1 LGRMVTAKKTL
12 TDYGLAEAWLLPQLS
27 ASVGVDEWRDR
38 AYRAEEGASDDERLG
53 RMAGSSSG
61 AKYLP
66 IKDWGVNKEEYSFS
80 SGEIGRLGR
89 AVPERYLDDR
99 TDLKGT
105 RLKMLCRLGCLPL
118 MDRVGREQ
126 RPPWPKRYRVCVCCD
141 MGVVEDVMHF
151 MMECPMHADRRA
163 KLIGRVHQLDRGQAT
178 STSLVPALRAKAT
191 SCSGSELATD
201 GRRIRSTRQLS
212 FSYARRGTPGAVS
225 LPILMM

>member
-1 LGRMVTAKKTL
+1 MVTAKKTL

-38 AYRAEEGASDDERLG
+38 AYRAVEGASDDERLG

-80 SGEIGRLGR
+80 SGEMGRLGR
-89 AVPERYLDDR
+89 AVPERYLSLDDR

-126 RPPWPKRYRVCVCCD
+126 RPPWPKRYRMCVCCD
-141 MGVVEDVMHF
+141 MGVVEDVRHF

-163 KLIGRVHQLDRGQAT
+163 QLLQRTHRTVASALPRRRQGAGIHQTRI
-178 STSLVPALRAKAT
+178 PAVRDSKA
-191 SCSGSELATD
+191 S
-201 GRRIRSTRQLS
+201 
-212 FSYARRGTPGAVS
+212 
-225 LPILMM
+225 